1 MAKTKE
7 EIKHLSLQDM
17 DDLLFV
23 MGDPRGRRFIQ
34 KLLTRSG
41 LYRCSFNGQSNQT
54 IFNEGARNQGLQLLS
69 EVSDD
74 RVEAFRDLML
84 KENKDG

>member
-7 EIKHLSLQDM
+7 QIKQIEMQEL
-17 DDLLFV
+17 DDLKFV
-23 MGDPRGRRFIQ
+23 MGDPRGRRFIH

-69 EVSDD
+69 EVSDE
-74 RVEAFRDLML
+74 RVRGSRDLMM
-84 KENKDG
+84 KENQDD

>member
-7 EIKHLSLQDM
+7 QLKKLEMEEL
-17 DDLLFV
+17 DDLKFV
-23 MGDPRGRRFIQ
+23 MGDPRGRRLVH
-34 KLLTRSG
+34 KLLTRAG

-69 EVSDD
+69 EISDE
-74 RVEAFRDLML
+74 RVKSSRDLMM
-84 KENKDG
+84 KENQDE